1 MKEGSLKPSEAID
14 CLRPFYAGDLVE
26 IELPDSK
33 TFLNP
38 WIAEE
43 TITLVSGE
51 RGLGKTW
58 FGLGIAVA
66 LSMGD
71 KEFCGWKIDNPARC
85 LYVDGE
91 MSLRSF
97 QKRLISLDYNEQ
109 KAETPLFIYSS
120 AYLLKNRKAAINLT
134 KPEDRD
140 MITSFCLDDQV
151 DVMFLDNLAS
161 LCPGIDE
168 NVKQQYDPINQ
179 WLLSLRFIKMA
190 VVLIH
195 HTGKSGTQRGTSARE
210 DNIDN
215 SILITHPPGR
225 PLLEPALEP
234 VFDVFFTKNRCDS
247 EERPKLQKREI
258 SMFAAD
264 GKTFINYKFV
274 ELNTNFKVRQLFNT
288 KKSTREIAETVGVS
302 RRYVQQI
309 FKKMRENKEE

>member
-14 CLRPFYAGDLVE
+14 CLQPFYAGDLVE

-109 KAETPLFIYSS
+109 RAKTPLFIYSS

-140 MITSFCLDDQV
+140 MITSFCLDDQI
-151 DVMFLDNLAS
+151 DVMFLDNLSS

-215 SILITHPPGR
+215 SILITRSRGR
-225 PLLEPALEP
+225 ASLEPT
-234 VFDVFFTKNRCDS
+234 FDVIFTKNRCDS
-247 EERPKLQKREI
+247 EDLPKLKKRRT
-258 SMFAAD
+258 SVFAAD
-264 GKTFINYKFV
+264 GKTFITC
-274 ELNTNFKVRQLFNT
+274 ELANTDEQIKVRQLFEAKVPT
-288 KKSTREIAETVGVS
+288 DEIAETVGIS
-302 RRYVQQI
+302 RRYVQKI
-309 FKKMRENKEE
+309 IKKLRENE